1 MIDSITI
8 ADYIRRLEFRVAEL
22 ESLDKSLI
30 DARELEGVSVSVGE
44 PLVRRRIGSIP
55 TARSYVK
62 LGLFSRHPKST
73 DNKLFLDLSEVLM
86 APNKHKL
93 RLAAREATRGAKV
106 TLSKYERPMKAQAIF
121 NDDSG
126 AVTIA
131 TADGERHDFDSVSK
145 AVAWCR
151 ANNVQAELA

>member
-1 MIDSITI
+1 
-8 ADYIRRLEFRVAEL
+8 
-22 ESLDKSLI
+22 
-30 DARELEGVSVSVGE
+30 
-44 PLVRRRIGSIP
+44 
-55 TARSYVK
+55 
-62 LGLFSRHPKST
+62 
-73 DNKLFLDLSEVLM
+73 
-86 APNKHKL
+86 
-93 RLAAREATRGAKV
+93 
-106 TLSKYERPMKAQAIF
+106 MKAQAIF